1 MTDKKKVMPRDSN
14 LRYVSPTPFVVSDK
28 KLRHAKANPSS
39 MRRAKKNLLE
49 LNAIKSLEELE
60 EGLKLKIEKT
70 FANAVK
76 SPLASHDNLISKG
89 YKLENLAGEK
99 VVKLSSVLN
108 KKSQIKKWGDL
119 SVLYIHN
126 FLTEGFDVVLGQ
138 HPKYPQDPDKTA
150 IYLKK

>member
-28 KLRHAKANPSS
+28 KLGHAKANPSS
-39 MRRAKKNLLE
+39 MHRAKKNLLE
-49 LNAIKSLEELE
+49 LNAIKSLENLE

-70 FANAVK
+70 FADAAK

-89 YKLENLAGEK
+89 FKLESLAGEK
-99 VVKLSSVLN
+99 VIKLSSVLN
-108 KKSQIKKWGDL
+108 KKSRIKKWGDL

-126 FLTEGFDVVLGQ
+126 FLTEGFNVVLGQ

>member
-28 KLRHAKANPSS
+28 KMSNAKANPAS
-39 MRRAKKNLLE
+39 MHRAKKNLLE
-49 LNAIKSLEELE
+49 LDAVKSLEDLE
-60 EGLKLKIEKT
+60 EGLKSKIENT
-70 FANAVK
+70 FADALK

-99 VVKLSSVLN
+99 VIKLSSVLN

-119 SVLYIHN
+119 SVLYVHN
-126 FLTEGFDVVLGQ
+126 FLTEGFHVVLGQ
-138 HPKYPQDPDKTA
+138 HPKYPEDPDKTA